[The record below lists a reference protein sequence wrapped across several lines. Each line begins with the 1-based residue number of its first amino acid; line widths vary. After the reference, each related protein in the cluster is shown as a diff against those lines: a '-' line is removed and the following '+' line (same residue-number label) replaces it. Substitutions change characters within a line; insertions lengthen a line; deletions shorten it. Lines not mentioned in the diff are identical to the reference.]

1 MTISGTETLLDGLS
15 LLHLPDRLGTA
26 SDFEFEWG
34 GVKFV
39 QRVWETEIEPGVW
52 RVDLQVHVLR
62 GDVLTDLD
70 ALRTFLG
77 EYHERGDDWK
87 TETFGR
93 DGFTSE
99 REAARLLAPALAIEV
114 RDPFGRQGVGQVDTV
129 AAGILSNEG

>member
-1 MTISGTETLLDGLS
+1 MTIHGTETVLDGLS

-34 GVKFV
+34 GVAFV

-52 RVDLQVHVLR
+52 RVDLQVHAMR
-62 GDVLTDLD
+62 GDRLADLD
-70 ALRTFLG
+70 ALRAFLA
-77 EYHERGDDWK
+77 EYHERDDDWK
-87 TETFGR
+87 TAPFGQ

-99 REAARLLAPALAIEV
+99 REAARLLAPGLAIEV

-129 AAGILSNEG
+129 AAAILTNDR